1 MTYTG
6 DIKNTWT
13 QFEITLPVHVIAVT
27 CFAGPEGLPL
37 KQKGYP
43 ILSELA
49 LLNKPTLPLEPQP
62 TEVCVPSDH
71 TYFPVHHVFFL
82 SLLVEEFR
90 HGLCACGLQ
99 HESQCLGEG
108 GREGWVPPP
117 IHMQA
122 SPLRAVELYCNH
134 FLSSCNHFDPEV
146 LNRTKSGVV

>member
-49 LLNKPTLPLEPQP
+49 LLNKPTPPLEPQP

-108 GREGWVPPP
+108 GREGGRGGFHLP
-117 IHMQA
+117 
-122 SPLRAVELYCNH
+122 STCKLPLSELW
-134 FLSSCNHFDPEV
+134 SSTVTTFCPAATI
-146 LNRTKSGVV
+146 LILKC